1 MEQLIHFNN
10 NFGEKL
16 AGTLHMPIRPSGH
29 AVIFGHCF
37 TCTRHTAIFSHIC
50 SELTEKGFMA
60 LRFDFSGN
68 GQSEGNFAESTY
80 SKQIS
85 EMQTAINLL
94 SEKGAFWIGLAGHS
108 LGAVITLLTAAQQQT
123 VQAVCTLAGRLS
135 GLNAMHFLSQNQR
148 RELQNTDK
156 VKFSSRGRAL
166 QLSNDFFADA
176 EKYNLPKVVASLQ
189 IPLLIVHGDS
199 DEIVPVREAYQ
210 AHEMNPANTKLAVIP
225 QADHMFSRLEHRQQI
240 SELVVAWFTEQ
251 RTPLFPRT

>member
-1 MEQLIHFNN
+1 MEQPIYFNN

-16 AGTLHMPIRPSGH
+16 VGTLHMPIKTSGY
-29 AVIFGHCF
+29 AVVFGHCF
-37 TCTRHTAIFSHIC
+37 TCTRHTTILSHIC
-50 SELTEKGFMA
+50 SELTEEGFMA

-68 GQSEGNFAESTY
+68 GQSEGDFAESTY

-85 EMQTAINLL
+85 EMQTAIALL

-108 LGAVITLLTAAQQQT
+108 LGAVIILLTAAQQPA
-123 VQAVCTLAGRLS
+123 VKAVCTLAGRLS
-135 GLNAMHFLSQNQR
+135 GLGAMHFLSQKQL
-148 RELQNTDK
+148 RELKHTGK

-166 QLSNDFFADA
+166 QLSDDFFADA
-176 EKYNLPKVVASLQ
+176 AKYNLPEVVSSLQ
-189 IPLLIVHGDS
+189 IPLLIGHGDS

-240 SELVVAWFTEQ
+240 SELVVEWFKDQ
-251 RTPLFPRT
+251 RAKDSL

>member
-16 AGTLHMPIRPSGH
+16 AGTLHLPIRPSGY
-29 AVIFGHCF
+29 AVVFGHCF
-37 TCTRHTAIFSHIC
+37 TCTRHTAIFRHIC
-50 SELTEKGFMA
+50 SELTEEGFMA

-85 EMQTAINLL
+85 EMETAAALL
-94 SEKGAFWIGLAGHS
+94 AEKGALWIGLAGHS
-108 LGAVITLLTAAQQQT
+108 LGAAIALLAAAQEQT
-123 VQAVCTLAGRLS
+123 VKAVCTLAGRLS

-148 RELQNTDK
+148 RELKNTGE

-176 EKYNLPKVVASLQ
+176 TKYNLPEVVASLQ

-199 DEIVPVREAYQ
+199 DEIVPVKEAYQ
-210 AHEMNPANTKLAVIP
+210 AKEMNPANTRLAVIP
-225 QADHMFSRLEHRQQI
+225 MADHMFSRPEHRQQI
-240 SELVVAWFTEQ
+240 SKLVVKWFREQ
-251 RTPLFPRT
+251 RNLPET